1 MDLKPYILRSIQA
14 AIKAGDA
21 INEIYRSEDFG
32 VEYKTDT
39 SPLTLADQK
48 SHEVITSA
56 LGAYDMPILS
66 EEGKNKPYAER
77 KNWQR
82 FWMVDPLDGTKEF
95 IKRNGEFTVNIALIE
110 NNRPVLGTIFVPDR
124 NTLYFAAQ
132 NAGAYKMENGPSGE
146 WAALRPDSNE
156 ATSALLD
163 QIIGQSTR
171 LPVIDPQRSS
181 LTIVGSRSHKNAEL
195 EAYVE
200 EKRRAFAEVEFISAG
215 SSLKIC
221 LVAEGKADLYPRLG
235 PTMEW
240 DTAAGHAIAENAGA
254 DIYQYESQ
262 NPLTYNKED
271 LHNPWF
277 IVQRETSAEQAEY
290 RQVKNHEDH
299 EEREEKLFKGNFNDR
314 S

>member
-1 MDLKPYILRSIQA
+1 MDLKPFILRSIQA
-14 AIKAGDA
+14 AIAAGAA

-32 VEYKTDT
+32 VEYKTDK

-48 SHEVITSA
+48 SHEIITTA
-56 LGAYDMPILS
+56 LSAYDIPILS
-66 EEGKNKPYAER
+66 EEGKNMPYAQR

-82 FWMVDPLDGTKEF
+82 FWIVDPLDGTKEF
-95 IKRNGEFTVNIALIE
+95 IKRNGEFTVNIALIG

-132 NAGAYKMENGPSGE
+132 NAGAYKLENGFFSE
-146 WAALRPDSNE
+146 WAESRPDSKE
-156 ATSALLD
+156 ATRALLD

-171 LPVIDPQRSS
+171 LPVIDPQRSA

-200 EKRRAFAEVEFISAG
+200 DKRKAFGDVEFISAG

-221 LVAEGKADLYPRLG
+221 LVAEGRADLYPRLG
-235 PTMEW
+235 PSMEW
-240 DTAAGHAIAENAGA
+240 DTAAGHAIAEAAGA

-262 NPLTYNKED
+262 NPLIYNKED

-277 IVQRETSAEQAEY
+277 IVQRES
-290 RQVKNHEDH
+290 
-299 EEREEKLFKGNFNDR
+299 
-314 S
+314 

>member
-14 AIKAGDA
+14 AIAAGDA
-21 INEIYRSEDFG
+21 INDIYRSEDFG
-32 VEYKTDT
+32 VKYKTDK

-48 SHEVITSA
+48 SHEIIVNA
-56 LGAYDMPILS
+56 LEGYDIPILS
-66 EEGKNKPYAER
+66 EEGKNMPYAQR
-77 KNWQR
+77 KNWKR
-82 FWMVDPLDGTKEF
+82 FWIVDPLDGTKEF

-110 NNRPVLGTIFVPDR
+110 NSRPVLGTIFVPDR
-124 NTLYFAAQ
+124 DTLYFAAQ
-132 NAGAYKMENGPSGE
+132 NLGAYKLGNGSFSDWGE
-146 WAALRPDSNE
+146 FRPDSKE
-156 ATSALLD
+156 TTRVLLE
-163 QIIGQSTR
+163 QLMGQSTR

-200 EKRRAFAEVEFISAG
+200 EKRKAFGDVEFISAG

-240 DTAAGHAIAENAGA
+240 DTAAGQAIAENAGA
-254 DIYQYESQ
+254 DVFHYETQ
-262 NPLTYNKED
+262 KPLIYNKED

-277 IVQRETSAEQAEY
+277 IVQRES
-290 RQVKNHEDH
+290 
-299 EEREEKLFKGNFNDR
+299 
-314 S
+314 